1 MSPKVIIALPLAGP
15 FLQIVEAKNQI
26 AGTKAFA
33 FYSSHPVVANLD
45 KMVFVQMSK
54 LLIPKFEFIKC
65 MKSSKKIFE

>member
-1 MSPKVIIALPLAGP
+1 MLVLVGPVSIRMDTKCPQKLSLAGP

-45 KMVFVQMSK
+45 KMVLVQMSK
-54 LLIPKFEFIKC
+54 LLIPKI
-65 MKSSKKIFE
+65 